1 MLTPTER
8 AFAFWRDAA
17 HPGRDPASLTVSD
30 FPAPFRV
37 RKPVFSG
44 FRAFL
49 LRQMPV
55 IMICGEAGEEMFG
68 LARMPEALNGNTEG
82 SPQGASDA
90 GTQQSGRLCE
100 RRRALLP
107 SGRNFPLDPTF
118 SKVHLVFISVFL
130 YNYISVKTDKASIMA
145 CVRRDTP
152 CPAGLGELRHFSE
165 SYGREQ
171 NAEHQKDH

>member
-1 MLTPTER
+1 MISVYL
-8 AFAFWRDAA
+8 
-17 HPGRDPASLTVSD
+17 
-30 FPAPFRV
+30 
-37 RKPVFSG
+37 
-44 FRAFL
+44 
-49 LRQMPV
+49 V

-130 YNYISVKTDKASIMA
+130 YNYILVKTDKASIMA

>member
-1 MLTPTER
+1 MISVYL
-8 AFAFWRDAA
+8 
-17 HPGRDPASLTVSD
+17 
-30 FPAPFRV
+30 
-37 RKPVFSG
+37 
-44 FRAFL
+44 
-49 LRQMPV
+49 V

-130 YNYISVKTDKASIMA
+130 YNYISVQNRQSKHHGL
-145 CVRRDTP
+145 
-152 CPAGLGELRHFSE
+152 CPTRYAVSGRAGGIAAFF
-165 SYGREQ
+165 
-171 NAEHQKDH
+171 